1 MSPPPPTPAAKAPK
15 MPKMKRDR
23 PHYPF
28 WLGGSASCM
37 AAVLTHPL
45 DLIKVRLQTLG
56 AQTARPSMSGTLV
69 TILRTEG
76 VLAIYSGLSASL
88 LRQATYSTTRFGVYE
103 EMKSRLKTPGGDKPG
118 FGALLTMAF
127 VSGGIGG
134 LAGNPADVIN
144 VRMQQDRANPP
155 GQRRNYRHALD
166 GLVRMTRTEGVSSLF
181 RGVGPNALRAG
192 LMTASQLATYD
203 HAKALLLTY
212 TPLRDGMGTH
222 FAASLL
228 SGLVATTVCSPVD
241 VIKTRIMT
249 SHDTHGIW
257 HLLRETTRREGL
269 RWAFR
274 GWVPSFAR
282 LGPHTVFTFL
292 ALEQHKKVW
301 RWLHADRED
310 GAATMAV

>member
-1 MSPPPPTPAAKAPK
+1 
-15 MPKMKRDR
+15 
-23 PHYPF
+23 
-28 WLGGSASCM
+28 
-37 AAVLTHPL
+37 
-45 DLIKVRLQTLG
+45 
-56 AQTARPSMSGTLV
+56 MSGTLV

-76 VLAIYSGLSASL
+76 VLAIYSGVS
-88 LRQATYSTTRFGVYE
+88 TYSTTRFGVYE

-155 GQRRNYRHALD
+155 GQRRNYRRA
-166 GLVRMTRTEGVSSLF
+166 RRPRVSSLF

-292 ALEQHKKVW
+292 ALEQHKK
-301 RWLHADRED
+301 RY
-310 GAATMAV
+310 GT